1 MLEHFFGS
9 KTRVKLLKTFFRS
22 PDRTFYV
29 RELARLIETQLNAV
43 RREIANLEKVGLLI
57 HVTSDKI
64 SAKDLGTERSKF
76 YQLNTNAMLYTE
88 LKALLMKAELMQ
100 EQLLVDEIRMKAG
113 QLKLFLLTGQFTHES
128 EVDTDIVLVGTVKPL
143 VMAKI
148 IEQYE
153 GDLGKSIRYTVMDEQ
168 EFRDRRHIGDRFL
181 YSIFEAKHIML
192 VNEFN
197 VS

>member
-43 RREIANLEKVGLLI
+43 RREIANLEKVGLLV
-57 HVTSDKI
+57 HVSSDKV
-64 SAKDLGTERSKF
+64 SAKEFGTERSKF
-76 YQLNTNAMLYTE
+76 YQLNTGAMLYAE

-100 EQLLVDEIRMKAG
+100 EQQLMDEIRAKAG
-113 QLKLFLLTGQFTHES
+113 SLKLFLLTGQFTHEG
-128 EVDTDIVLVGTVKPL
+128 EVGTDMVLVGTVKPL
-143 VMAKI
+143 VVAKI
-148 IEQYE
+148 IERYE

-168 EFRDRRHIGDRFL
+168 EFRDRQHIGDRFL
-181 YSIFEAKHIML
+181 YSIFEAKHVML
-192 VNEFN
+192 VNDFN

>member
-1 MLEHFFGS
+1 MPI
-9 KTRVKLLKTFFRS
+9 RNVKLLKTFFRS

-29 RELARLIETQLNAV
+29 RELSRLIDTQLNAV
-43 RREIANLEKVGLLI
+43 RREIANLEKVGLLV
-57 HVTSDKI
+57 HVASDKV

-88 LKALLMKAELMQ
+88 LKALLMKSELMQ
-100 EQLLVDEIRMKAG
+100 EQQLVDEIRAKAG
-113 QLKLFLLTGQFTHES
+113 QLKLFLLTGHSTHEND
-128 EVDTDIVLVGTVKPL
+128 VDTDMVLVGTVKPL

-153 GDLGKSIRYTVMDEQ
+153 SDLGKSIRYTVMDEQ
-168 EFRDRRHIGDRFL
+168 EFKDRRHIGDRFL